1 MFCKDFHQ
9 IDVFEKACEKTD
21 LGSVSGGQSDTK
33 LREHSVEKYDFFRTL
48 IFLCFLIDFNGLGS
62 ILGGPRASENC

>member
-21 LGSVSGGQSDTK
+21 LGSILGGQSDKK
-33 LREHSVEKYDFFRTL
+33 LREHSVEKYNFFEHR
-48 IFLCFLIDFNGLGS
+48 FFCVFFIDFNGFGS
-62 ILGGPRASENC
+62 IFGGPRASENC